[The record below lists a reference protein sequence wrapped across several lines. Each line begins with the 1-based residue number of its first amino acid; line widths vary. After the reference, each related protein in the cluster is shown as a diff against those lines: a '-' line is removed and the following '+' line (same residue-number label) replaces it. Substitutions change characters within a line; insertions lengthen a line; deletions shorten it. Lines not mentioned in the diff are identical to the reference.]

1 MKKMNFIFLAI
12 LLSFMNFTNA
22 QETVTPENAVAAQ
35 AQVETAAKV
44 TTEAVTADVKAVAK
58 ETTKKVKKKTILDRF
73 NDGFAKIS
81 TPMVKVVFYE
91 LQVAPGIRVK
101 VVILWLIIASVWFTF
116 YMGFINIRGF
126 KHAVE
131 LIQGKYINPDK
142 TKGVGEVTPFQALTA
157 ALSGTVGIGAIGGTA
172 IAIGIGGMGAIFW
185 IFMAGFFGMTMKFM
199 ECTLGV
205 KYRNEYADG
214 TVSGGP
220 MYYISKG
227 FAEYGPFMGKT
238 GKVLGWLYAVGIA
251 IGALSIGN
259 MFQSNQAYK
268 QLNQVYTLMT
278 DGPMEAATGIAKD
291 GNLNAWVIG
300 AIFGII
306 VFGVIVGGI
315 KSIVKITEKIV
326 PVMAGLYLAFAII
339 VIMYNFKHIPQT
351 FVNIFS
357 GVFDAKS
364 VAGGVVG
371 VIMIAFQRAIF
382 SNEAGIGSASVA
394 HSAVKTEHPPT
405 EGFVALLEP
414 FFGTIII
421 LFISA
426 LVIGT
431 SQVADPSIAKALTLV
446 KENAYNLLND
456 PNYIKG
462 ANGAGDIKGIIVA
475 SNSFQRVFSW
485 FPYPLA
491 IAACLFA
498 FSTMIAWAYYGLK
511 GWTYVFG
518 ESKISELTYKG
529 LYCLFIMF
537 GAVLP
542 LSSVLDFGDAMTYF
556 ICVPNIIAIYLLGPK
571 VKKEVN
577 IYFAKVKS
585 GEIKKY
591 S

>member
-1 MKKMNFIFLAI
+1 MAKVYFLFLAI
-12 LLSFMNFTNA
+12 ISFFTNGIGA
-22 QETVTPENAVAAQ
+22 AVGEQQAAQ
-35 AQVETAAKV
+35 VGLLRSFIDNFASISAKM
-44 TTEAVTADVKAVAK
+44 EY
-58 ETTKKVKKKTILDRF
+58 F
-73 NDGFAKIS
+73 
-81 TPMVKVVFYE
+81 VFYKWE
-91 LQVAPGIRVK
+91 IAQGVEIRI
-101 VVILWLIIASVWFTF
+101 VIAWLIIASVWFTI
-116 YMGFINIRGF
+116 YMGFINLRGF

-142 TKGVGEVTPFQALTA
+142 NLGGKGEVSPFQALTA

-205 KYRNEYADG
+205 KYRNEYENG
-214 TVSGGP
+214 RVSGGP

-227 FAEYGPFMGKT
+227 FAEYGYFMANLGKLF
-238 GKVLGWLYAVGIA
+238 GMLYAIGIA

-278 DGPMEAATGIAKD
+278 DGPMTNGVANI
-291 GNLNAWVIG
+291 GNLNPWLIG
-300 AIFGII
+300 SI
-306 VFGVIVGGI
+306 FGVIVFAVIIGGI
-315 KSIVKITEKIV
+315 KSIVKVTEKIV
-326 PVMAGLYLAFAII
+326 PFMAVLFLTFAVI
-339 VIMYNFKHIPQT
+339 VIIYNIKYIPQT
-351 FVNIFS
+351 FAEIFT
-357 GVFDAKS
+357 GVFTAKG
-364 VAGGVVG
+364 VAGGAVG
-371 VIMIAFQRAIF
+371 CLMIAFQRAIF

-431 SQVADPSIAKALTLV
+431 SQIADPSIRETLDLV
-446 KENAYNLLND
+446 RENAFNILNNPD
-456 PNYIKG
+456 YIPG
-462 ANGAGDIKGIIVA
+462 SNGAGDIKGIVIA
-475 SNSFQRVFSW
+475 SNAFERVFPW

-518 ESKISELTYKG
+518 ESMISEVSYKL
-529 LYCLFIMF
+529 LYCIFIVV
-537 GAVLP
+537 GAVASLK
-542 LSSVLDFGDAMTYF
+542 SVLSFGDAMTYF
-556 ICVPNIIAIYLLGPK
+556 ICIPNIIAIYLLGPK
-571 VKKEVN
+571 VKREAS
-577 IYFAKVKS
+577 IYFTKIKS